1 MNKITYKSKE
11 IKNTQD
17 LGKKIASVIRKGDLI
32 SLFGELGSGKTTL
45 ARSIIN
51 SEFFADNPNYVI
63 PSPTFSLL
71 QIYEFDK
78 FNIFHADL
86 YRLKNEEEINALN
99 FEKALS
105 EGALIVEWPEK
116 LKSPSDANILNINF
130 EIGEH
135 DHIIKI
141 SNGGGWEDRIVS
153 ILQNDR

>member
-11 IKNTQD
+11 IRNTQD
-17 LGKKIASVIRKGDLI
+17 LGEKIASLIRKGDLI
-32 SLFGELGSGKTTL
+32 SLSGELGSGKTTL
-45 ARSIIN
+45 TRAIIN
-51 SEFFADNPNYVI
+51 SEFFSNNPNYIV

-78 FNIFHADL
+78 FSIFHADL